1 MRAPHDNHHG
11 EDYYRQLFLA
21 AGDALVVTDASGR
34 ATDCNPA
41 ACQLLGCSREELLG
55 TTSLDWS
62 PAVQPNGRS
71 SAAWGAEMFAKV
83 LAGEG
88 QRFTWRSQRKN
99 GEWVDVEVSLQLTK
113 AQGPQQVIVVS
124 HDITLRQRALAAL
137 REEQERFRSL
147 FESSPDPVW
156 IIENNA
162 FTDCNEAAAQIL
174 GYPSRS
180 KLLFVHPSKLSP
192 EFQPDGESSFAKAER
207 MMQLARDHGINR
219 FEWIHT
225 RANGEDFPAEVTL
238 SRITLQG
245 REVIY
250 CVWRD
255 ISERKLSEEQLKQ
268 AASVFGSANEG
279 IMITDPNGCI
289 ADVNDAFTAITGYAR
304 DEVLG
309 RNPSILRSGLH
320 DAEFYAEMWRVL
332 REQGHWTG
340 EIWDRRKD
348 GQIIA
353 KRQTI
358 SAIRDPQ
365 GRVQRYVSLFSD
377 ITALKEQQRQL
388 EHVAH
393 YDALTGLPN
402 RSLLAL
408 RLKQAMALAAQREM
422 VVAVVYLDLDGF
434 KAIND
439 QHGHSVGDQLLVAL
453 SARMKQCLREGDTL
467 SRLGGDEFVAV
478 LFDVPQ
484 IAACE
489 PLLKRLLTVAAQT
502 VVVDDLPLHVTASLG
517 VSFFA
522 PTDSVDA
529 DQLLRQAD
537 QAMYQAKL
545 SGKNRY
551 HLFDAAHDRKVR
563 GRHEGIERIR
573 EALERQEFRLHYQP
587 KVNMRSGEVIG
598 LEALVRW
605 EHPELGLR
613 SPASFLP
620 LIEDHDLII
629 DLGAWVID
637 AALAQMDAWQQM
649 GLRVPVSV
657 NVASRQFQSVS
668 FLPNLEAALLR
679 HPAVARQ
686 LELEILESSA
696 LEDIVQVTEVIA
708 ACQKLGVRFALDD
721 FGTGY
726 SSLSYLKRLPFETL
740 KIDQSFVRDM
750 LDDPDDLAILDGVL
764 GLASAF
770 RRLAIAEGVE
780 TEQHFSM
787 LLRMGCVLG
796 QGYAIARPM
805 PPEQVPDWVGA
816 WRPDPA
822 WANVATLDR
831 ADIPVLFA
839 ISEHRAWVA
848 ALRRYLQGQQAEPP
862 PLDCNHCRF
871 GRWLNETARSRYA
884 GNVVF
889 ADVERLHDRV
899 HRTAHELIAANLDPS
914 VALSQFGEIESLR
927 EALIA
932 ALERLLG

>member
-1 MRAPHDNHHG
+1 MRAQTDSHHG
-11 EDYYRQLFLA
+11 EDYYRLIFMS
-21 AGDALVVTDASGR
+21 AGEALVVTDATGR
-34 ATDCNPA
+34 AVDGNPA
-41 ACQLLGCSREELLG
+41 ACQLLACTREELLG
-55 TTSLDWS
+55 TTPLDWS
-62 PAVQPNGRS
+62 PAVQPNGRA
-71 SAAWGAEMFAKV
+71 SAEWAAALVAQALTGNP
-83 LAGEG
+83 
-88 QRFTWRSQRKN
+88 QRFTWRNQRKN
-99 GEWVDVEVSLQLTK
+99 GDLVDVEVSLQQATQCGQSL
-113 AQGPQQVIVVS
+113 VIVAS

-137 REEQERFRSL
+137 QEEQARFRSL

-156 IIENNA
+156 IIENNT

-207 MMQLARDHGINR
+207 MMQLAHDQGINR

-245 REVIY
+245 RAVIY

-255 ISERKLSEEQLKQ
+255 ISERKRSEEQLKQ

-289 ADVNDAFTAITGYAR
+289 TDVNDAFTAITGFTR

-309 RNPSILRSGLH
+309 RSPSILRSGLH
-320 DAEFYAEMWRVL
+320 DAAFYAEMWRLL

-348 GQIIA
+348 GEVIA

-388 EHVAH
+388 EHIAH

-402 RSLLAL
+402 RSLLAV
-408 RLKQAMALAAQREM
+408 RLKQAMALAAQRDM

-439 QHGHSVGDQLLVAL
+439 QHGHGVGDQLLVAL

-489 PLLKRLLTVAAQT
+489 PLLKRLLAVAAQT
-502 VVVDDLPLHVTASLG
+502 VEVDDLALHVTASLG

-522 PTDSVDA
+522 PTDTVDA

-537 QAMYQAKL
+537 QAMYQAKV

-551 HLFDAAHDRKVR
+551 HLFDAAQDRKVR

-573 EALERQEFRLHYQP
+573 EALERQEFRLHFQP

-598 LEALVRW
+598 MEALVRW
-605 EHPELGLR
+605 QHPELGLR

-629 DLGAWVID
+629 DLGEWVIE
-637 AALAQMDAWQQM
+637 AALAQMDAWQQS
-649 GLRVPVSV
+649 GQQVPVSV
-657 NVASRQFQSVS
+657 NVAGRQFQSAN
-668 FLPNLEAALLR
+668 FMPHLEAALLR
-679 HPAVARQ
+679 HPGVSHQ

-696 LEDIVQVTEVIA
+696 LEDIVQVTAVIA

-770 RRLAIAEGVE
+770 RRMAIAEGVE

-805 PPEQVPDWVGA
+805 PPEDVPTWMAA
-816 WRPDPA
+816 WRPNPA
-822 WANVATLDR
+822 WATVASLDR
-831 ADIPVLFA
+831 AEVPVLFA
-839 ISEHRAWVA
+839 VSEHRAWVA
-848 ALRRYLQGQQAEPP
+848 ALRRYLLGQQAEPP
-862 PLDCNHCRF
+862 PLDCNDCRF
-871 GRWLNETARSRYA
+871 GRWLNESARSRYA
-884 GNVVF
+884 TNPAF
-889 ADVERLHDRV
+889 ADVEHLHDCV
-899 HRTAHELIAANLDPS
+899 HRTAQELIAANVDREA
-914 VALSQFGEIESLR
+914 ALAHFGEIEALR
-927 EALIA
+927 DALIV
-932 ALERLLG
+932 ALDRLLG